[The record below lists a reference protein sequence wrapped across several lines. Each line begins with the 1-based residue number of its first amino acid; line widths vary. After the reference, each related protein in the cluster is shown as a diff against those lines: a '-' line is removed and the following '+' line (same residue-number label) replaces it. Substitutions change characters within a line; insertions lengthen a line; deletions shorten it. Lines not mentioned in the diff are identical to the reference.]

1 MTTLDV
7 FALAVFAVLVTLVVL
22 RQTRFRNHPWDI
34 YYPKLA
40 WLRGGIYFCCCYLLS
55 YWTGA
60 MRLLVE
66 SPLATPE
73 QLADPAWL
81 AFTAGLV
88 VFILA
93 AYPGVWVYFT
103 PVFERRKN
111 TLASAVFGFLWG
123 SSSGQLFLSIWLL
136 WGKLGLPE
144 WGTWIATFLTLAAY
158 QPNWHNIYWDHYI
171 APEHDTPMTQKIK
184 ALGCHIPNLAI
195 GLTHLTFYDNY
206 AIFALAQVVA
216 CVSAAVGMR
225 FPAPWVA
232 PSALNYAHRTN
243 ARPPRCTGYLP
254 KDPLTDPYTPFYPG
268 WKGPARP
275 GPDPRG

>member
-1 MTTLDV
+1 MVKRARNPPPTRETPDPMTTLDV

-73 QLADPAWL
+73 QLADPAWI

-88 VFILA
+88 VFIFA

-111 TLASAVFGFLWG
+111 TLASAGASSACPSGAPG
-123 SSSGQLFLSIWLL
+123 S
-136 WGKLGLPE
+136 P
-144 WGTWIATFLTLAAY
+144 
-158 QPNWHNIYWDHYI
+158 
-171 APEHDTPMTQKIK
+171 
-184 ALGCHIPNLAI
+184 
-195 GLTHLTFYDNY
+195 
-206 AIFALAQVVA
+206 
-216 CVSAAVGMR
+216 
-225 FPAPWVA
+225 
-232 PSALNYAHRTN
+232 PS
-243 ARPPRCTGYLP
+243 
-254 KDPLTDPYTPFYPG
+254 
-268 WKGPARP
+268 
-275 GPDPRG
+275 